1 VVLAQHISRKELKK
15 DEVRDTLAHG
25 WEALLSHEKFT
36 IFLVVLALVVVA
48 GVYGWRAYAQRQS
61 AGAEAGFSNAMT
73 IYQAQVGGAQ
83 APGQLAYAS
92 DSQKFTAAEQAFSK
106 VATNYKRTRSGQLAA
121 YYAALSDEK
130 LNNTAAAEKWLNGLR
145 NSKDPEIVAMAK
157 YELAGMDVRSGK
169 NDEAVKLY
177 QELIAKPSILVP
189 KPEVMLALANCYRA
203 NDPSRAAKLYGQI
216 KSEYPDTPIA
226 DQADEALALL
236 PASKS

>member
-1 VVLAQHISRKELKK
+1 MAQHISRKELKK

-25 WEALLSHEKFT
+25 AEALLSHQTFT
-36 IFLVVLALVVVA
+36 IILVVLALAVAA
-48 GVYGWRAYAQRQS
+48 GVYGWRTYAQRKS
-61 AGAEAGFSNAMT
+61 AGAEAGFNSALE

-83 APGQLAYAS
+83 APGQLTYAS

-106 VATNYKRTRSGQLAA
+106 VATHYQRTRSGRLAA

-130 LNNTAAAEKWLNGLR
+130 LNDVAAAEKWLNGLLA
-145 NSKDPEIVAMAK
+145 SKDPEVAAMAK
-157 YELAGMDVRSGK
+157 YELAGIDARSGK
-169 NDEAVKLY
+169 NDQAIKLY

-189 KPEVMLALANCYRA
+189 KPEVMLALANSYRA
-203 NDPSRAAKLYGQI
+203 QNPSQAAKLYGQI